1 MKNIE
6 ASSSS
11 YLFVYRLNEAN
22 GTFPL
27 FKERFKRKLGGTAT
41 MSLAEAGAQAKK
53 LVIDIQHLQTTGHR
67 DNLNL
72 PNSSKDLQRAANT
85 WLWMIDWNGDEYKAS
100 KDRRTEDSYKLH
112 NTYSFISEEVNSQYA
127 RSTDPILLSPLGD
140 EMLRLL
146 DGGTSSVML
155 SDAIVIWQ
163 DATDT
168 HAGKGLDDVRRN
180 VQLFTTLIGDKPL
193 DQITNKNVL
202 HYIEQRLRVV
212 KTTSVARE
220 LSSLRAVWNQG
231 AKRHEIA
238 KINPFQATIKGMGK
252 DTEDR
257 PRASLEHT
265 TTLLRKLE
273 SELTESYAGPLAA
286 IVALTGMRNAE
297 AWGLEEAD
305 WDKVNNVLYVR
316 PNKTR
321 PSLKTKN
328 SERPFPVLPELAKWL
343 DRYFKAEKAN
353 SANTASATTGKLYT
367 RLDLPFTNHGL
378 RHGMRDR
385 LVECDGNG
393 LQIDEL
399 LGWSDQ
405 GMIRHYGRNAVTD
418 QKRALLRKVYSRLI
432 PSKSKDTVIAI
443 RA

>member
-6 ASSSS
+6 ESSSS
-11 YLFVYRLNEAN
+11 YLFVYRLNDAK

-27 FKERFKRKLGGTAT
+27 FKERFKRKLGSTAS

-53 LVIDIQHLQTTGHR
+53 LVIDIQHLQTISHR
-67 DNLNL
+67 DCINL
-72 PNSSKDLQRAANT
+72 PNSTKDLQRAANT
-85 WLWMIDWNGDEYKAS
+85 WLWMIDWNGDEYQAS
-100 KDRRTEDSYKLH
+100 KGRRTAASYQLH
-112 NTYSFISEEVNSQYA
+112 NTYSFISEEVKNQYT
-127 RSTDPILLSPLGD
+127 RSTDPVLLSSLGD

-146 DGGTSSVML
+146 DGGSSALML
-155 SDAIVIWQ
+155 SDAVVIWQ

-168 HAGKGLDDVRRN
+168 HSGKGLDDVRRN
-180 VQLFTTLIGDKPL
+180 VQLFINLIGDKAI
-193 DQITNKNVL
+193 DQITNRNVL
-202 HYIEQRLRVV
+202 NYIEQRLKVV

-220 LSSLRAVWNQG
+220 LSSLKAVWNQA
-231 AKRHEIA
+231 AKRHEVVRV
-238 KINPFQATIKGMGK
+238 NPFQATIKGMGK

-257 PRASLEHT
+257 PVASIEQT

-273 SELTESYAGPLAA
+273 DELTEGYVAPLAA

-305 WDKVNNVLYVR
+305 WDKVNNVLFIR
-316 PNKTR
+316 PNSTR
-321 PSLKTKN
+321 PSLKTKH
-328 SERPFPVLPELAKWL
+328 SERPFPVLPELAIWL
-343 DRYFKAEKAN
+343 ERYFKADKAL
-353 SANTASATTGKLYT
+353 SANTASATTGKLFK
-367 RLDLPFTNHGL
+367 RLALPFTNHGL

-405 GMIRHYGRNAVTD
+405 GMMRYYGSNAVTD
-418 QKRALLRKVYSRLI
+418 QKRSLLRKVYSRLI
-432 PSKSKDTVIAI
+432 QNKPKDNVIAI